1 MESPNDIKV
10 QFKPWEENGFKIEL
24 LHIWEKLGGEEPGG
38 TMELSHDG
46 RQEALDFIT
55 SQQTGM
61 IEVKDDKDEGL
72 NFSFGIFIVDR
83 NFFNNRVELIFT
95 IIPQDD
101 LQKGK
106 DFYTRPRSMTFN
118 SLQEAIESVWP
129 GKEKNPIIKNVET
142 DTPTDKKVYQDNE
155 TGYNFLKKLCAS
167 WKFKSV
173 FSFSWEGLVM
183 KGINDDLQSDIK
195 ITSGPGLWQQTNVTM
210 MKYNSQDNNELFSPW
225 SDDNKDDDKSIS
237 KSTTGEVDFRDKAPK
252 FVTSS
257 ISKDTYK
264 IHAPGYET
272 AEKSLKKNSEFH
284 GYSNIT
290 IYAQD
295 MPKDWKIG
303 DIVKYK
309 KVDQNNAENTEK
321 DVSEMRCVVAGN
333 EFFIA
338 QNGATKT
345 GPHGQDLEWTAT
357 LWGLDELDVNKEL
370 QNNTQNNNE

>member
-10 QFKPWEENGFKIEL
+10 KFTPWEDNGFKIEL
-24 LHIWEKLGGEEPGG
+24 LHIWEKLGGEEPSGM
-38 TMELSHDG
+38 MELSHDG

-55 SQQTGM
+55 SQQTGV
-61 IEVKDDKDEGL
+61 IEVRDDKNGGL
-72 NFSFGIFIVDR
+72 SFSFGIFVVDR
-83 NFFNNRVELIFT
+83 NFFNNRIELIFT

-118 SLQEAIESVWP
+118 SLQEAVESVWP
-129 GKEKNPIIKNVET
+129 GKKINPIIKNVET
-142 DTPTDKKVYQDNE
+142 DTKPDKKVYQDNE
-155 TGYNFLKKLCAS
+155 TGYNFLKRLCAS

-173 FSFSWEGLVM
+173 FAFSWEGLVI
-183 KGINDDLQSDIK
+183 KKIDDLQSDIE
-195 ITSGPGLWQQTNVTM
+195 ITSGPGLWQQTNMTRL
-210 MKYNSQDNNELFSPW
+210 KYNSQNNNELFSPW
-225 SDDNKDDDKSIS
+225 TNDYKDDDQSIS
-237 KSTTGEVDFRDKAPK
+237 KSTTGEVDFKDKAPK

-264 IHAPGYET
+264 IHAPGYEVP
-272 AEKSLKKNSEFH
+272 EKNLKKNSEFH
-284 GYSNIT
+284 GYSSIT

-321 DVSEMRCVVAGN
+321 DVSEIMCVVAGN
-333 EFFIA
+333 EFFFA

-357 LWGLDELDVNKEL
+357 LWGLDELDINKEL